1 MFNKH
6 KTSNQLETLARQ
18 ITGSTLAY
26 QPESYEPSYK
36 AWSDFYYTFP
46 NWNTTASFVKRFD
59 KLATFFP
66 QLEEQRPVLAQV
78 LELAKQLAEF
88 AASEKA
94 RLAAKRAKLA
104 EPKPVLASGVKLEQ
118 ADPEVVKT
126 LLEGLATN
134 RSLFVVSACNNKH
147 EQIKDTLA
155 KALDGTFAQSLNS
168 HSSLRSQVFAEWGL
182 YNDETT
188 CEKLAARL
196 SNQKVVDGYLAKAQK
211 EAEFEFDSYV
221 IKLAGKVTREGA
233 TKVLKA
239 TMAGNVWAGVLSV
252 ETDANHQTWNTQC
265 IINTSPLGKLFHQ
278 WPTILKSL
286 TAK

>member
-6 KTSNQLETLARQ
+6 KTSRQLEILTDDIKRKVEVTKTPHGVQ
-18 ITGSTLAY
+18 DSAY
-26 QPESYEPSYK
+26 D
-36 AWSDFYYTFP
+36 DFSYTFP
-46 NWNTTASFVKRFD
+46 NWSTFGAFVKRFD
-59 KLATFFP
+59 KLAKIDAEVEALRP
-66 QLEEQRPVLAQV
+66 LLLEAKVLAD
-78 LELAKQLAEF
+78 ELAAF

-94 RLAAKRAKLA
+94 RLTAKRAKLA
-104 EPKPVLASGVKLEQ
+104 EPKPVLESGVKLEQ

-134 RSLFVVSACNNKH
+134 RSLFIVSACNNKA
-147 EQIKDTLA
+147 EQIKGTLA
-155 KALDGTFAQSLNS
+155 KALDGTFAQMLPAN
-168 HSSLRSQVFAEWGL
+168 SSLRSQVFAEWGL
-182 YNDETT
+182 YNKDAT
-188 CEKLAARL
+188 CEKLAFKL
-196 SNQKVVDGYLAKAQK
+196 GNQKVVDGYLAKAQK

-252 ETDANHQTWNTQC
+252 ETDANHQTWNTRC
-265 IINTSPLGKLFHQ
+265 ILNTSPLGKLFHQ
-278 WPTILKSL
+278 WPTTLKSL

>member
-1 MFNKH
+1 MFNKY
-6 KTSNQLETLARQ
+6 KTSRQLETLAGQ
-18 ITGSTLAY
+18 ITGSTLKY

-46 NWNTTASFVKRFD
+46 GWNTTASFVKRFE

-66 QLEEQRPVLAQV
+66 QLEEQRPVLVQV

-88 AASEKA
+88 AASEKT

-104 EPKPVLASGVKLEQ
+104 EPKPVLESGVRLEQ

-126 LLEGLATN
+126 LLEGLASN
-134 RSLFVVSACNNKH
+134 RAAFIESARNNKA
-147 EQIKDTLA
+147 EQIKATLV
-155 KALDGTFAQSLNS
+155 KALDGTFAASIS
-168 HSSLRSQVFAEWGL
+168 AHSSLRSQVFAEWGL
-182 YNDETT
+182 YNDDAT

-196 SNQKVVDGYLAKAQK
+196 SSQKVVDGYLTKAQK

-239 TMAGNVWAGVLSV
+239 TMVGNVWAGVLSV
-252 ETDANHQTWNTQC
+252 ETDTNHQTWNTQC
-265 IINTSPLGKLFHQ
+265 ILNTSPLGKLFHQ